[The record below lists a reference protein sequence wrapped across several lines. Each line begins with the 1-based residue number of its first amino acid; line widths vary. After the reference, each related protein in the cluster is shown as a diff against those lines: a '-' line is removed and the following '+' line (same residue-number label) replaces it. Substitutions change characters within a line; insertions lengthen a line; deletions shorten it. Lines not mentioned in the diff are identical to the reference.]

1 MLTVQLSYMWYAMR
15 KIFGGEW
22 KAVSSISA
30 CFAADEVTRD
40 YAYGETDR
48 LIRKCVL
55 LPWVPTEVLDVNCF
69 TPEPSDEHYQV

>member
-1 MLTVQLSYMWYAMR
+1 MFSLGKERQFLEDSP
-15 KIFGGEW
+15 
-22 KAVSSISA
+22 

-55 LPWVPTEVLDVNCF
+55 LPWVPNEVLDVNCF